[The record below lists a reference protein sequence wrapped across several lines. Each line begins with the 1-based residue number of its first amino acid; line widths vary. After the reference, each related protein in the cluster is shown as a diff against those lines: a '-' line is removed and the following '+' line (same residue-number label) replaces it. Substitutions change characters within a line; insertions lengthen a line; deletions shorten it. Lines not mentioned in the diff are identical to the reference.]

1 MRCPKCHYLS
11 FEPEARCRNCGYDLA
26 ISDDD
31 LVIKVPGEHDDS
43 EGPLADFDLRTPAIP
58 APFAPLAPVAPAAT
72 RSSRA
77 PLAPLAPLA
86 PRAPQASQTR
96 PAAPPAPT
104 LGPIHPV
111 SAAEARSGVS
121 VVPAPRA
128 ARPPSTTAELPL
140 FMRGLP
146 EAGLEPDTPLVPFP
160 AMPRAPLAVRRRS
173 IDPENDPVRADRS
186 SIPDMAAHIDSV
198 WAPLATPLPVDPS
211 PAEESRTDRVD
222 HVGMLARAAAGT
234 IDLCLLGGINFVV
247 AWLTVRL
254 CAVTLGQVLTLPIV
268 PLVAFFLLVDVGY
281 LFLFTATTGQT
292 LGKMA
297 AGIRVVAQGPDAG
310 LEPLSVRQAIV
321 RSFATVPSVVAFGA
335 GFLPAIGGEGLA
347 VHDRLAHTRVVRA

>member
-26 ISDDD
+26 VSDDD
-31 LVIKVPGEHDDS
+31 LVIKAFDENDASG
-43 EGPLADFDLRTPAIP
+43 GPLADLDLRAPAIP
-58 APFAPLAPVAPAAT
+58 APPAPLV
-72 RSSRA
+72 
-77 PLAPLAPLA
+77 PLVPM
-86 PRAPQASQTR
+86 
-96 PAAPPAPT
+96 T

-111 SAAEARSGVS
+111 SAAEGRAGVS
-121 VVPAPRA
+121 VAPARA
-128 ARPPSTTAELPL
+128 VRPPSTTAELPL

-146 EAGLEPDTPLVPFP
+146 ESGLEPDTPLVPFP
-160 AMPRAPLAVRRRS
+160 AAPRPPLAVRRRS
-173 IDPENDPVRADRS
+173 SEAGGESSRADRS
-186 SIPDMAAHIDSV
+186 STPDMTAHMDSV
-198 WAPLATPLPVDPS
+198 WAPLATPLPVGPP
-211 PAEESRTDRVD
+211 PAEEARPERED

-234 IDLCLLGGINFVV
+234 VDLLLLAGIDLAV

-254 CAVTLGQVLTLPIV
+254 CSVTFGQVLSLPLV
-268 PLVAFFLLVDVGY
+268 PLTAFFLLVDVGY

-321 RSFATVPSVVAFGA
+321 RSFATVPSVIAFGA
-335 GFLPAIGGEGLA
+335 GFIPAIGGEGLA
-347 VHDRLAHTRVVRA
+347 IHDRLAHTRVVRA

>member
-26 ISDDD
+26 ITDDD
-31 LVIKVPGEHDDS
+31 LVIKVPGERDDS

-58 APFAPLAPVAPAAT
+58 APFAPLAPVALPAP
-72 RSSRA
+72 RA
-77 PLAPLAPLA
+77 PRAPLA
-86 PRAPQASQTR
+86 PRAPQAR
-96 PAAPPAPT
+96 PAAPAAAPAPAAPT
-104 LGPIHPV
+104 APTVGPIHPA
-111 SAAEARSGVS
+111 SAEARSGVS
-121 VVPAPRA
+121 VAPAPRA

-146 EAGLEPDTPLVPFP
+146 EAGVEPDTPLVPFP
-160 AMPRAPLAVRRRS
+160 AVPRAPVAVRRRS
-173 IDPENDPVRADRS
+173 IDPESDPVRADRS

-198 WAPLATPLPVDPS
+198 WAPLATPLPVDPP
-211 PAEESRTDRVD
+211 PAEESRTERLD

-254 CAVTLGQVLTLPIV
+254 CAVTLGQVLTLPLV